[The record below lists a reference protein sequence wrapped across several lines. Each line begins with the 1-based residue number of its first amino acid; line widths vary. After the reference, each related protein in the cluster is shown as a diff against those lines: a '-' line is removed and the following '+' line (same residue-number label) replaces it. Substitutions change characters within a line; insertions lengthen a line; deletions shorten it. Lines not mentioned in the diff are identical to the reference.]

1 MFGFQKLSSLFI
13 AAGLVLGL
21 QAPAANAVAPTG
33 EAVTVAAA
41 LAAGSTSIEFSPQL
55 VAQLGYRPTSGAG
68 LPENPTGS
76 CSSPVALPAS
86 FEPACRVH
94 DFGYDLLRVAHRN
107 GEFISQEIRRD
118 LDSQLERQ
126 MSETCQSEG
135 CRFMASAAHVAV
147 GINSARQGYG
157 APVEEK
163 WLDWLPW

>member
-1 MFGFQKLSSLFI
+1 M
-13 AAGLVLGL
+13 
-21 QAPAANAVAPTG
+21 
-33 EAVTVAAA
+33 
-41 LAAGSTSIEFSPQL
+41 AAGSTSIEFSPQL
-55 VAQLGYRPTSGAG
+55 VAKLSYRPTSGAG

-107 GEFISQEIRRD
+107 GEFISQEIRCD

-135 CRFMASAAHVAV
+135 RR
-147 GINSARQGYG
+147 G
-157 APVEEK
+157 
-163 WLDWLPW
+163 D